1 MLQIAIV
8 DDLRE
13 ERLRLES
20 CLERYCS
27 ENKLSFTVSS
37 FAGGEQFLALPAGSF
52 DLVFLDIYMSGLT
65 GMETAKLFRQKDDR
79 ALLVFVTTSS
89 DFAVDSFRV
98 RAFDYLLK
106 PYSYEQFAEIMSLCE
121 KALAKSVRYIEVKE
135 SRELIKIPIRDIL
148 YTDYDNHYI
157 QIHTSERVVRTYAS
171 FAEFAPQLLD
181 YPQFLNCYRNCI
193 VNMDKVASLIENDF
207 VLENGERVPITRD
220 KRTELKQLF
229 ADYAFHKLN
238 GDV

>member
-1 MLQIAIV
+1 MLQAAIV

-89 DFAVDSFRV
+89 DFAVDRCRV
-98 RAFDYLLK
+98 RAFGY
-106 PYSYEQFAEIMSLCE
+106 
-121 KALAKSVRYIEVKE
+121 
-135 SRELIKIPIRDIL
+135 
-148 YTDYDNHYI
+148 
-157 QIHTSERVVRTYAS
+157 
-171 FAEFAPQLLD
+171 
-181 YPQFLNCYRNCI
+181 
-193 VNMDKVASLIENDF
+193 
-207 VLENGERVPITRD
+207 
-220 KRTELKQLF
+220 
-229 ADYAFHKLN
+229 
-238 GDV
+238 